1 MKKIIVTILLC
12 VCLVG
17 VFASCRDNKKIVPD
31 YINEEVYETAL
42 ENGDY
47 TTGKTVTFTVCD
59 VKPNSMFGYNV
70 CAGKHLNFVAPTN
83 PDVVIGDTLTVRI
96 LAVRSVLESWIID
109 YELISK
115 E

>member
-17 VFASCRDNKKIVPD
+17 AFASCKDNKKIVPD
-31 YINEEVYETAL
+31 YKNEELYELAL

-47 TTGKTVTFTVCD
+47 TTGKTVSFTVS
-59 VKPNSMFGYNV
+59 KIYPNSMFGYNL

-83 PDVVIGDTLTVRI
+83 PDVAVGDTLIVRV
-96 LAVRSVLESWIID
+96 LDVRTVLESWIID